1 MAYLDLLKT
10 QKPSA
15 LDRVAVLFGSIIVTV
30 LVFGLCV
37 AVLGA
42 NPLGAGRALWFG
54 VFGSPFTVGQTIQI
68 ASVLTLSG
76 IASAVPFTAKLWNVG
91 GEGQI
96 YAGATGAISVALLLT
111 DALPEN
117 EYSGAII
124 AAAAICA
131 GILAGILWAA
141 IPAILKVWLDAS
153 EMIVSLLLNFIA
165 IMLTR
170 YVIHSVFPDSTG
182 QTTLAISDAARFSPF
197 SEIPGI
203 NLSVLIAILVVI
215 LVGIL
220 MKFTAVGFAIR
231 AVGLSPAAAKLAGFS
246 TTQTTF
252 VTFALAGAAAG
263 LAGALLIV
271 GGIGQL
277 SVGISA
283 NYGFLG
289 IAVALVA
296 ALRVAWLPFAA
307 LLFSALS
314 VGSNSLQVTTGLP
327 HSLGIVVIGVLII
340 SLLATNVIGVQ
351 RAGR

>member
-1 MAYLDLLKT
+1 MAYLDLFKT
-10 QKPSA
+10 QRYA
-15 LDRVAVLFGSIIVTV
+15 DRAAILFGSLCLTLFVSGV
-30 LVFGLCV
+30 CV

-42 NPLGAGRALWFG
+42 NPFTASRALWFG
-54 VFGSPFTVGQTIQI
+54 VFGSSFTIGQTVQI

-111 DALPEN
+111 DTLPEN
-117 EYSGAII
+117 GYSDVIIGIAAIFAGII
-124 AAAAICA
+124 A
-131 GILAGILWAA
+131 GVVWAA
-141 IPAILKVWLDAS
+141 IPAVLKAWLDAS

-182 QTTLAISDAARFSPF
+182 QTTLAISDSARFVSF
-197 SEIPGI
+197 FGIPGI
-203 NLSVLIAILVVI
+203 NLSVIIAVLVVI

-220 MKFTAVGFAIR
+220 MKYTAVGFAIR

-246 TTQTTF
+246 TNQTTF

-277 SVGISA
+277 SLGISA

-296 ALRVAWLPFAA
+296 GLRILWLPFAA
-307 LLFSALS
+307 LLFAALS

-327 HSLGIVVIGVLII
+327 HSLGIVVIGVLIL
-340 SLLATNVIGVQ
+340 SLLATSIIGV
-351 RAGR
+351 RRMGR